1 MLLIAADST
10 NTENNMDIISNVSIE
25 SQPIITKSYS
35 KALTSNLRKPK
46 SNTITDWCN
55 TVSKILA
62 SKCTEEFDLHTWNN
76 NNLTEAFDDKD
87 NLFKFFTHK
96 IQTLP
101 TNHNIPY
108 AINQKFNYLDTA
120 FF

>member
-1 MLLIAADST
+1 
-10 NTENNMDIISNVSIE
+10 MDIISNVSTE

-35 KALTSNLRKPK
+35 KALTSNLCKSK

-55 TVSKILA
+55 TVSKTLA
-62 SKCTEEFDLHTWNN
+62 SKRTEDFDLKTWNN
-76 NNLTEAFDDKD
+76 DNLTEAFNNKD

-101 TNHNIPY
+101 TNLNISY